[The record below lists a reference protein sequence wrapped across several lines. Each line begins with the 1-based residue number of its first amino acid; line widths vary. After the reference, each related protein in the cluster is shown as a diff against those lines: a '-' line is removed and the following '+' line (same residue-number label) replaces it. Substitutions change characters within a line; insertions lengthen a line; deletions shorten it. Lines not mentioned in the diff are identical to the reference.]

1 MDDAMTEYDAINAGW
16 PRCIIDL
23 AAEKRRGGDEMA
35 AERARWLDERMF
47 NDARAQNLT
56 YSNMRAQHTAA
67 LVEMS
72 RNARPSLWS
81 RFFP

>member
-35 AERARWLDERMF
+35 AERA
-47 NDARAQNLT
+47 
-56 YSNMRAQHTAA
+56 A